1 MTAPASVTLTLAPDT
16 RVYPVMTGIKVS
28 GAGGEVL
35 FVPPPDMTPLD
46 RLTIYA
52 QWIEALNEARE
63 LALDEWG
70 RS

>member
-1 MTAPASVTLTLAPDT
+1 
-16 RVYPVMTGIKVS
+16 MTGIKVS